1 MKSEDVLHE
10 AVRLIGSVPDRAT
23 FVQDLD
29 VNHEW
34 LGAVLYLF
42 KASGDQD
49 LYDDAQLIVSDTD
62 NRTAKKA
69 NQRSRLLIYLQQIKR
84 EHEVKLGYSIPR
96 NYRPL
101 SDEEVNQLQES
112 AEALKE
118 TIQKDNELSEED
130 RDLALYE
137 IAVFEASLNS
147 ARLSPDLIAR
157 FVNGF
162 LRGAVIQLSSA
173 LIKEAA
179 SRLADQLLNLMGWS
193 V

>member
-1 MKSEDVLHE
+1 MLHE